1 MSFFLS
7 YQRQFAVT
15 WQDLAYYK
23 YEGKREK
30 HIPFR
35 WSQDKPLPAATWIKH
50 TWITHLFTSSKGFCT
65 WPVDVQVL
73 ILIVCYALILSCW
86 LDILSELSFYN
97 HRTTS
102 FKKHTYTTGVRACNE
117 ICIQSSS
124 YAPTPRNQQ
133 VGICECHLQN
143 RNDKQKIFQL
153 FLIRF
158 HDIFILS
165 LLTLCHLLK

>member
-102 FKKHTYTTGVRACNE
+102 FKKHTRQVWGPPTRFAFNLPLMRRHQEINKLGSASAIYKIETTSKKSFNFFLSAFMT
-117 ICIQSSS
+117 SSF
-124 YAPTPRNQQ
+124 
-133 VGICECHLQN
+133 CHY
-143 RNDKQKIFQL
+143 
-153 FLIRF
+153 
-158 HDIFILS
+158 
-165 LLTLCHLLK
+165 